1 MSSKS
6 KMHVVKDR
14 NQKYRRWSPLVKYD
28 VCKFDLEK
36 GIVSQFQNHLVTV
49 FVKYSETEGFIGMTG
64 IGKKIDKPIP
74 VYEMILKWTDIS
86 RRDPVPYS
94 MRMLCRDEIFG
105 PNCEACELYPARYR
119 EVKSELTHVWVFG
132 PDFMLPFGLIP
143 DDLGKRLTDDDSVIS
158 QDDIESFVVRHQG
171 GIVEVFAN
179 EAECKSMYGEKQIPE
194 LSTKGIELLHDIE
207 PPCETVAWTPNAI
220 GKMNRLVAISK
231 SAKEAGVVPDGMVE
245 DVIGA
250 ETDDLESASEVAEA

>member
-1 MSSKS
+1 MSKQH
-6 KMHVVKDR
+6 KMGIVRDR

-28 VCKFDLEK
+28 VHQFDLEK
-36 GIVSQFQNHLVTV
+36 GIVDQYQNHLVTV
-49 FVKYSETEGFIGMTG
+49 FIKRSETDGFLGMTG
-64 IGKKIDKPIP
+64 LGKKIDKPVI
-74 VYEMILKWTDIS
+74 VYEMILKWTDIN

-143 DDLGKRLTDDDSVIS
+143 DDLGKRLTDDDSVVS
-158 QDDIESFVVRHQG
+158 QADVEAFVVRHSG
-171 GIVEVFAN
+171 GIVEVFAD
-179 EAECKSMYGEKQIPE
+179 ESECKAMYGEKTIPE
-194 LSTKGIELLHDIE
+194 LSTKGVELLHNVE
-207 PPCETVAWTPNAI
+207 PPCETVAWTPVAI

-231 SAKEAGVVPDGMVE
+231 SAQENGVVPDGMVE
-245 DVIGA
+245 DVVGS
-250 ETDDLESASEVAEA
+250 EEESEAGNDIAEA